1 MMVSLLALRR
11 WESNESAFSTLIAMN
26 MRHLTSLLLCVCA
39 CASLGDRAFA
49 ASLDDDFERVSHD
62 FERAAVTGTL
72 SEQKA
77 ALAKLVASADQE
89 AVAVISREFAR
100 VATKLR
106 EAKDE
111 TVRVKYQLDRK
122 RLLLATLKMRAE
134 RDDSLADSVAHQAQL
149 TRELESQ
156 LQKQIRTKDALSPWV
171 QSLGEGTVELFAA
184 LGSKAKT
191 ALKGLWD
198 QAEEADSLE
207 EQLAAV
213 EMLAF
218 VGGEGAAVDMQKLIA
233 DLGKE
238 RATLRR
244 KLPKMLVDVRKME
257 ARMQK
262 EQEQSGGGMSQGTMQ
277 QYNRAKGE
285 AVVVQRAV
293 VSLAQIMEA
302 CVDAGGQALSRE
314 EGPLLERALVA
325 LLRAQ
330 KKAKGDAR
338 LRTLEMIAR
347 AEGTE
352 VRAALRGLLE
362 KEKDPTVKGK
372 VIAALA
378 AVKDHELTGW
388 LLDGALADESWQVR
402 SRAMAALSTLR
413 SREAIPVLIARLD
426 AIEGRERTDC
436 GDSLQSLTGM
446 DFHGNTELWKRWWS
460 DNEASFVVPEL
471 AEESD
476 ASEAAEESIGV
487 TFFGIRTDSRR
498 VLFVLDLSGS
508 MNFAMVPR
516 DNPDDDPAKPYD
528 EPQGDEPSRL
538 AVAKTELLRALSGI
552 DEGSVFNLVMYASDV
567 WTWKDDLVEMEEDTR
582 PAVAAYLEGLKAVGA
597 TNLYSALEVAL
608 DLAGADADEKWEV
621 PEIDTIFVLS
631 DGRPSVGLSTDPDE
645 ILALVKERN
654 EAAGITIHTIGLSGA
669 QDAYLLRSLAE
680 QNGGTYAAR

>member
-1 MMVSLLALRR
+1 
-11 WESNESAFSTLIAMN
+11 
-26 MRHLTSLLLCVCA
+26 MRHLTQLLLCFVA
-39 CASLGDRAFA
+39 VVSFLELGLGAPV
-49 ASLDDDFERVSHD
+49 DDEFERLRHNFERV
-62 FERAAVTGTL
+62 AVTGTL
-72 SEQKA
+72 AEREA
-77 ALAKLVASADQE
+77 ALAELVGTAKSD
-89 AVAVISREFAR
+89 AVTAIFGEFAR

-106 EAKDE
+106 KASDE
-111 TVRVKYQLDRK
+111 VVRVKYQLERK
-122 RLLLATLKMRAE
+122 RILLATLRTRAE
-134 RDDSLADSVAHQAQL
+134 RDESLEDSVARQSDLTQQL
-149 TRELESQ
+149 ERDLE
-156 LQKQIRTKDALSPWV
+156 KQRSTERDLSPWIEA
-171 QSLGEGTVELFAA
+171 LGKGSTELFSM
-184 LGSKAKT
+184 LGSKAK
-191 ALKGLWD
+191 AARKDLWKAAKESEELD
-198 QAEEADSLE
+198 QR
-207 EQLAAV
+207 LAAV

-218 VGGEGAAVDMQKLIA
+218 VGGEGTAVDMQKLIA

-244 KLPKMLVDVRKME
+244 KLPKMLVGVRKME
-257 ARMQK
+257 TRMQK

-277 QYNRAKGE
+277 QYNRAKSE

-302 CVDAGGQALSRE
+302 CVDAGGRALSRE
-314 EGPLLERALVA
+314 EGLLLERALVA

-347 AEGTE
+347 AESAE

-388 LLDGALADESWQVR
+388 LLDDALADESWQVR
-402 SRAMAALSTLR
+402 SQAMAALSTLR
-413 SREAIPVLIARLD
+413 SREAIPVLIALLEK
-426 AIEGRERTDC
+426 AEGRERTDC

-516 DNPDDDPAKPYD
+516 DNPDDDSAKPYD

-567 WTWKDDLVEMEEDTR
+567 WTWKDDLVEMEEETR
-582 PAVAAYLEGLKAVGA
+582 PAVAAYLEGLEAVGA
-597 TNLYSALEVAL
+597 TNIYSALEVAL
-608 DLAGADADEKWEV
+608 DLAGADADEKWEE

-631 DGRPSVGLSTDPDE
+631 DGRASVGLSTIPDE

>member
-1 MMVSLLALRR
+1 
-11 WESNESAFSTLIAMN
+11 MN
-26 MRHLTSLLLCVCA
+26 MRHLTALLLCVYA
-39 CASLGDRAFA
+39 CTSFCDRGFA
-49 ASLDDDFERVSHD
+49 ASWDDEFERVRHD
-62 FERAAVTGTL
+62 FETAAVTGTL
-72 SEQKA
+72 AEQKA
-77 ALAKLVASADQE
+77 ALAKLVASTDKE
-89 AVAVISREFAR
+89 AVTVISREFAR

-111 TVRVKYQLDRK
+111 AVRVRYQLDRK
-122 RLLLATLKMRAE
+122 RILLATLKKRAE
-134 RDDSLADSVAHQAQL
+134 RDESLADSVAHQTDL
-149 TRELESQ
+149 TSVLERE
-156 LQKQIRTKDALSPWV
+156 LQKQIKTKEELSPWI
-171 QSLGEGTVELFAA
+171 QSLGEGSVELFAA
-184 LGSKAKT
+184 LGSKAKS
-191 ALKGLWD
+191 ARKGLWEV
-198 QAEEADSLE
+198 ALESESLE
-207 EQLAAV
+207 DRLAAV

-218 VGGEGAAVDMQKLIA
+218 VGAEGAALDMQKLIA
-233 DLGKE
+233 GLGKE
-238 RATLRR
+238 RSVLRR
-244 KLPKMLVDVRKME
+244 KLPKLLVDVRKME
-257 ARMQK
+257 TRMQK
-262 EQEQSGGGMSQGTMQ
+262 EQEQNDGGMSQGTMQ

-302 CVDAGGQALSRE
+302 CVDAGGRALSRE
-314 EGPLLERALVA
+314 EGLLLERALVA

-338 LRTLEMIAR
+338 LRTLEMIAK
-347 AEGTE
+347 AESAE

-388 LLDGALADESWQVR
+388 LLDDALADESWQVR

-426 AIEGRERTDC
+426 TIEGRERTDC
-436 GDSLQSLTGM
+436 GESLKSLTGM
-446 DFHGNTELWKRWWS
+446 DFHGNAELWKRWWA
-460 DNEASFVVPEL
+460 DNQDSFEVPKLTDDSEASV
-471 AEESD
+471 
-476 ASEAAEESIGV
+476 AAEEFIGV

-528 EPQGDEPSRL
+528 EPQDDEPSRL

-552 DEGSVFNLVMYASDV
+552 EEGSVFNLVMYASDV
-567 WTWKDDLVEMEEDTR
+567 WTWKDDLVEMEEETR
-582 PAVAAYLEGLKAVGA
+582 PQVAAYLKNLEAVGA

-608 DLAGADADEKWEV
+608 DLAGAGADEKWEV